1 MNWFERK
8 IRRYEHRRWTTDDNR
23 RVQPFHWGLE
33 HIGGTP
39 NDPNPRAF
47 LREYARN
54 AIEHSTAWYAASPAT
69 DYHLDVGRFATAHE
83 KDYVLTF
90 PSPVPSN
97 PLGPKTTPST
107 HNSFRLAKRPV
118 RVPPSSS
125 FPTGTR
131 NGTARTGS
139 AAGFNAWESPSS
151 K

>member
-33 HIGGTP
+33 HIGGSP
-39 NDPNPRAF
+39 NDSNPRAF
-47 LREYARN
+47 LREYARD
-54 AIEHSTAWYAASPAT
+54 AIEHSADWFAASPPPT
-69 DYHLDVGRFATAHE
+69 TAWTA
-83 KDYVLTF
+83 KTSSAL
-90 PSPVPSN
+90 PAPSN
-97 PLGPKTTPST
+97 LLGPKTTPST

-125 FPTGTR
+125 SPTGTPS
-131 NGTARTGS
+131 GTARTAS
-139 AAGFNAWESPSS
+139 AAGFSAWESQSS